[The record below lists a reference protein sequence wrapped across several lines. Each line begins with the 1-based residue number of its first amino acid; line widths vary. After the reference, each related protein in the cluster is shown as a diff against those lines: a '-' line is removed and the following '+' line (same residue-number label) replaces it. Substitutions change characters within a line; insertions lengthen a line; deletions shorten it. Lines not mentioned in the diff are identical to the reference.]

1 MKNSNKPQKGCSACT
16 LLLLLCIFLLAACAE
31 GYESPKGFDMGVSGT
46 QMVTPIGDS
55 ISFKV
60 NTEGTVATVSWPLV
74 PGAGGHEVT
83 FENVDDP
90 QNPFIVDGYDKKIV
104 DGSKFTVSVTEDSR
118 YRMTMRTLGNH
129 DLGNIDVAEP
139 SVFEFST
146 LVEKVATI
154 PSGSDITTWWKDFKS
169 VTAPFDHEVAIEL
182 EPSGDYII
190 SDTLDFGG
198 YNLTFRGDKIHRPTV
213 KIQGTANIQSYSGL
227 KVKFIN
233 FDCSE
238 SSANGVFGMSVS
250 NLPDSIK
257 SQNLGY
263 LRDGSPINNIY
274 IVRDPL
280 YISHCWFKDV
290 PRGFLND
297 NGVECAWWYVTIDDC
312 IIQLNNA
319 SSNQGFLC
327 LQNKGRVIKNV
338 KLTNNTIFNIQENK
352 SAYFVRY
359 SHPSNANPQKVFGTT
374 PGMDTQTFT
383 ISNCT
388 LSKVYTGQKFANNM
402 SATGQALTIDHTIF
416 YDINSV
422 RQLPRYGGFKTFKF
436 NFWWGI
442 TLIDEQDKT
451 QTDTGGSPFVS
462 IYDPLFRGDVLQSL
476 DLSKP
481 NGGVDFTPGEYQI
494 VVNRGG
500 DPRWLP
506 AVETESA
513 Q

>member
-1 MKNSNKPQKGCSACT
+1 
-16 LLLLLCIFLLAACAE
+16 
-31 GYESPKGFDMGVSGT
+31 
-46 QMVTPIGDS
+46 
-55 ISFKV
+55 
-60 NTEGTVATVSWPLV
+60 
-74 PGAGGHEVT
+74 
-83 FENVDDP
+83 
-90 QNPFIVDGYDKKIV
+90 
-104 DGSKFTVSVTEDSR
+104 
-118 YRMTMRTLGNH
+118 
-129 DLGNIDVAEP
+129 
-139 SVFEFST
+139 
-146 LVEKVATI
+146 
-154 PSGSDITTWWKDFKS
+154 
-169 VTAPFDHEVAIEL
+169 
-182 EPSGDYII
+182 
-190 SDTLDFGG
+190 LDFGG

-263 LRDGSPINNIY
+263 VRDGNPINNIY
-274 IVRDPL
+274 IVREPL

-312 IIQLNNA
+312 IIQLNNG

-402 SATGQALTIDHTIF
+402 SGTGQALTIDHTIF

-442 TLIDEQDKT
+442 TLIDEQDK
-451 QTDTGGSPFVS
+451 QQKDTGGSPFVS

-500 DPRWLP
+500 DTRWLP

>member
-1 MKNSNKPQKGCSACT
+1 MKRTN
-16 LLLLLCIFLLAACAE
+16 LLKHGGMWLLLCIAGFMFLASCAD
-31 GYESPKGFDMGVSGT
+31 GYDSPKGFDMGVSGT

-238 SSANGVFGMSVS
+238 SSANGVFGMCVS

-422 RQLPRYGGFKTFKF
+422 RQLPRVGGFKTFKF

-442 TLIDEQDKT
+442 TLIDEEDKQ

-462 IYDPLFRGDVLQSL
+462 IYDPLFKGDVLQSL

-494 VVNRGG
+494 VVNRAG
-500 DPRWLP
+500 DTRWLP
-506 AVETESA
+506 ATETESA

>member
-90 QNPFIVDGYDKKIV
+90 QNP
-104 DGSKFTVSVTEDSR
+104 
-118 YRMTMRTLGNH
+118 LGNH

-274 IVRDPL
+274 IVREPL

-312 IIQLNNA
+312 IVQLNNA

-500 DPRWLP
+500 DTRWLP

>member
-1 MKNSNKPQKGCSACT
+1 MKRTN
-16 LLLLLCIFLLAACAE
+16 LLKHGGMWLLLCIAGFMFLASCAD
-31 GYESPKGFDMGVSGT
+31 GYDSPKGFDMGVSGT

-154 PSGSDITTWWKDFKS
+154 PAGSDITTWWKDFKS

-182 EPSGDYII
+182 EPSGDYIM

-250 NLPDSIK
+250 NLPDSIL

-274 IVRDPL
+274 IVREPL

-297 NGVECAWWYVTIDDC
+297 NGVDCAWWYVTIDDC
-312 IIQLNNA
+312 IVQLNNA

-500 DPRWLP
+500 DTRWLP